1 MHSTTWH
8 DDSPR
13 QDHLKIESCSGL
25 RLPWRSV
32 AMCNATVSAHAH
44 PPSRTHSPRP
54 RAMSPDI
61 QASILMLEIF
71 EPGNG
76 MGYGTEAMLLHSSE
90 LREVSDGELMLV
102 LQDMERE
109 ALITREEEWYRST
122 RLGQVARQ
130 QLMTQQGLTTEP
142 LSKQTNYCPADLILA
157 IDASHQVSLEI
168 QSEVIAN
175 KEFDV
180 HLTEFPAT
188 QHKADLATKTTERT

>member
-1 MHSTTWH
+1 
-8 DDSPR
+8 
-13 QDHLKIESCSGL
+13 
-25 RLPWRSV
+25 
-32 AMCNATVSAHAH
+32 
-44 PPSRTHSPRP
+44 
-54 RAMSPDI
+54 
-61 QASILMLEIF
+61 
-71 EPGNG
+71 

-157 IDASHQVSLEI
+157 IAASHKVSLEF
-168 QSEVIAN
+168 QSEVRSEEHTSELQSLMRN
-175 KEFDV
+175 
-180 HLTEFPAT
+180 
-188 QHKADLATKTTERT
+188 